1 MKTLRVWAVM
11 ALLCVGIAACGS
23 SSSSS
28 SSSTSNASAG
38 NTSSSASTTAS
49 SSSNK
54 PVGTVGVL
62 LSTAASESIQHWG
75 STASKALKSVGW
87 NVIVTDGKGEPTVL
101 QQGMQNFINQHVTAI
116 ITTGFDPSEI
126 VPQLQAA
133 KAAGIPTFNVG
144 VSVSGVG
151 APLYT
156 ASYSP
161 SDAEFGVIAA
171 NWLVKQKQYPS
182 GTQYITLDIT
192 ASRAGHLMI
201 VGAEP
206 VLKAHGWVLAGTHNM
221 TDLSNII
228 QDATTGTQNV
238 AGAHPQAKVLLTCC
252 DFTPAPAV
260 NGLKQ
265 ANKSM
270 LVVARYDNLSSL
282 AAIRV
287 NNPPVMIVAA
297 NADQSVLT
305 AIDQIL
311 ANYYKK
317 AQISKTADVGKYH
330 YAVVSKDNVPAAG
343 AYYFDPDKQIA
354 VYTAKWKAEYGL

>member
-1 MKTLRVWAVM
+1 MKTIRMWFLA
-11 ALLCVGIAACGS
+11 ALLGVGVAACGS

-28 SSSTSNASAG
+28 STSA
-38 NTSSSASTTAS
+38 TSSASSGASSATTSASTGTAS
-49 SSSNK
+49 TK

-62 LSTAASESIQHWG
+62 LSTAASESIAHWG
-75 STASKALKSVGW
+75 NTAATALKSVGW
-87 NVIVTDGKGEPTVL
+87 HVIVTDGKGEPAVL
-101 QQGMQNFINQHVTAI
+101 QEGMQNFIAQHVTAI

-144 VSVSGVG
+144 VSVSGLG
-151 APLYT
+151 ANLYT
-156 ASYSP
+156 ASYSA

-171 NWLVKQKQYPS
+171 NWLVKKYPA
-182 GTQYITLDIT
+182 GTQYVALDIT

-228 QDATTGTQNV
+228 DDATSGTEDL
-238 AGAHPQAKVLLTCC
+238 AGAHPNAKVLLTCC

-265 ANKSM
+265 ANKTM

-282 AAIRV
+282 ADIRA

-305 AIDQIL
+305 AVDQIL
-311 ANYYKK
+311 AHYYKK
-317 AQISKTADVGKYH
+317 TPISPTADVGKYT
-330 YAVVSKDNVPAAG
+330 YAVVTKANVPPPG
-343 AYYFDPDKQIA
+343 KFYYDPTTQIA
-354 VYTAKWKAEYGL
+354 PYTAKWKAEYGL